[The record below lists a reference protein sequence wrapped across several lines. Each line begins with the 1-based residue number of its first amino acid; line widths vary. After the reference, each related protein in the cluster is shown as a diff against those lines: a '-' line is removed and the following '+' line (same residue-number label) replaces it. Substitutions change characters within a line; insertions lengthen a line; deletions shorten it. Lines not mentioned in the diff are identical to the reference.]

1 MERLDLRLL
10 DYFIAVAE
18 ELHFGR
24 AAQRLHI
31 AQPSLSQQIRRFEL
45 QLGVT
50 LLDRTSRQV
59 QLTAAGEALLREG
72 RRTLEQAQ
80 RTIHAAQTAGRE
92 RLTVGFYGSA
102 ASQALTSVLQAF
114 EREQPQIDVVL
125 RELELSHVA
134 EILESRVDVAFTR
147 LRPGESRLEV
157 EVIDHQPRVAA
168 LPSGHRL
175 GGQERIALS
184 DLRGEPFI
192 TQPESHNPGWRAQW
206 LAEQAR
212 HGLSGQVGAEATS
225 IQEILTLI
233 AAGRGVCLVPAS
245 ARELYP
251 RSDIAYVDVA
261 DAEPAVIS
269 LAWPRETLRP
279 ATTKFIELVRR
290 HRDSRSTAAVAI
302 RRSSA
307 PVIAPATPTPPAT

>member
-233 AAGRGVCLVPAS
+233 AAGRGVCLVPS
-245 ARELYP
+245 AVARHYA
-251 RSDIAYVDVA
+251 RDDVTYVPVK
-261 DAEPAVIS
+261 DAEPAVVS
-269 LAWPRETLRP
+269 LAWRQGAVIP
-279 ATTKFIELVRR
+279 ALAAFIETVRELA
-290 HRDSRSTAAVAI
+290 SRPSDE
-302 RRSSA
+302 
-307 PVIAPATPTPPAT
+307 APADRAR